1 MNFHVREDSEIN
13 TLAQMN
19 GAIHFS
25 GVWVERGWDLKDLP
39 DFVKALHYSCSMC
52 LTALA
57 SFFNDWEVLVRHPPW
72 LVAAVPPPL
81 EL

>member
-25 GVWVERGWDLKDLP
+25 GVWVGRGWDLKDLP
-39 DFVKALHYSCSMC
+39 DFVKALYCS
-52 LTALA
+52 
-57 SFFNDWEVLVRHPPW
+57 
-72 LVAAVPPPL
+72 AVCV
-81 EL
+81 